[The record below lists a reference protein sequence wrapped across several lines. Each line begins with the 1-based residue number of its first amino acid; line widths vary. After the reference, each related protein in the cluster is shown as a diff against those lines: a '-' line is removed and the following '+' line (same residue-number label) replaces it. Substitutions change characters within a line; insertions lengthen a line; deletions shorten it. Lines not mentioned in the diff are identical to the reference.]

1 MYLVLELQT
10 VNNTMT
16 AVPPIAYAT
25 LPEAFQAYY
34 TALAAAAVSS
44 ITIHTVMILDPTGVI
59 IRVETFDRR
68 QPEYVAEE

>member
-16 AVPPIAYAT
+16 AVPPIAYST
-25 LPEAFQAYY
+25 LPLAFQAYY
-34 TALAAAAVSS
+34 TALSAAAVSS
-44 ITIHTVMILDPTGVI
+44 VTIHTVMIIDATGTI

-68 QPEYVAEE
+68 QPEYMNEA